1 MLQLYVCA
9 LMYSYHSTHV
19 LLHDLGAL
27 QHVGRVIPISEENLQ
42 DNKRAYQIRI
52 DTKGSGIQLEPGSHV
67 GVLYESS
74 ADSIW
79 TTLLAFADG
88 DKIKAK
94 VRVPCSNV
102 SVPAPLAVFLFL
114 TNQLILNYFHS
125 PGSWKELHG

>member
-1 MLQLYVCA
+1 
-9 LMYSYHSTHV
+9 MYSLRFAVLLSPCLF
-19 LLHDLGAL
+19 LLHDVGAL
-27 QHVGRVIPISEENLQ
+27 QHVGKVIPISEENLQ

-94 VRVPCSNV
+94 VWYHAVIV
-102 SVPAPLAVFLFL
+102 SFPA
-114 TNQLILNYFHS
+114 S
-125 PGSWKELHG
+125 PSLHY